1 MKTTLE
7 IRDATFRRAKTV
19 AAAQGITLKELFN
32 EALEEKLSRTEIKRK
47 TTPEWMKLAGQFKT
61 PSQRAET
68 RRIQKLIEEEFET
81 IDSEHA
87 S

>member
-7 IRDATFRRAKTV
+7 IRDVTFRRAKTL

-32 EALEEKLSRTEIKRK
+32 EALEEKLNRNETKRK
-47 TTPEWMKLAGQFKT
+47 APPEWMKLAGQFKT
-61 PSQRAET
+61 PAQRAET
-68 RRIQKLIEEEFET
+68 RRIQRLIDEEFET